1 MEWKEPA
8 KRQRVDVA
16 FFEKMKQRVFG
27 NKECYENE
35 KVSDRVLAWL
45 LLRDRNK
52 NRTMDAGCISK
63 LCEKCKSSH
72 E

>member
-1 MEWKEPA
+1 MQ
-8 KRQRVDVA
+8 RQRVDVA

-35 KVSDRVLAWL
+35 KVFDRVLAWIS
-45 LLRDRNK
+45 LRNCNK
-52 NRTMDAGCISK
+52 KRIMDAGCISK
-63 LCEKCKSSH
+63 LCEKCKFSH